1 MLTDEFSPLH
11 FCHGGSSFFGLVIK
25 NLLKKECIM
34 FVMVNTLYL
43 KQLHET
49 QEEKLTESRKSE
61 IEIHCVTLQILDN

>member
-1 MLTDEFSPLH
+1 MNFLLFIFAMEVVL
-11 FCHGGSSFFGLVIK
+11 FFGLVIK

-34 FVMVNTLYL
+34 FMMVNTLYL
-43 KQLHET
+43 KQLHVT

>member
-1 MLTDEFSPLH
+1 MNFLLFIFAMEVVL
-11 FCHGGSSFFGLVIK
+11 FFGLVIK

-43 KQLHET
+43 KQLHVT